1 MTGPA
6 GEMPFLDHLEELRWR
21 ILRSLG
27 AIVIG
32 FGLGLWLVQRFQ
44 LVNLLKQ
51 PIAPYLTGAGGK
63 LVVTSPTDP
72 VMIVFKLGFLV
83 GLVLASPIIL
93 WELWAF
99 LAPAL
104 YSREKR
110 ALVPALFVG
119 LLLFLTGAVI
129 AYLFVVPQA
138 LHVLFSFQTEAIQP
152 FITYDAYFDFVLQ
165 VVLALGLSFELPLV
179 IILLAW
185 LDVIGPA
192 ELARFRR
199 FAVVGAFAAGAVL
212 SPGTDLVSMIM
223 MTIPLLLLYEVG
235 YAGSVVIARRRRKAA
250 AAAVLV
256 FLGLAL
262 GGSPAE
268 AQVPTQRPRPPVGAA
283 RADSLRDTTRTRP
296 GQALD
301 SATAGRLGIPT
312 APSRSFGPEDSVLK
326 ALKARPGYQGTRY
339 RADSATV
346 FIEGQ
351 RVLLEGEALTER
363 QGALLEADT
372 IRYQQAS
379 CLLDASGSPHLFD
392 RGQVLV
398 GEGIR
403 YDTCRRRGMVS
414 DALTNFTEGSTVWFL
429 RGNVAQDSSSSRL
442 YAGSSEITS
451 CDLPTPHY
459 HFSARELKW
468 VSKNVMVAR
477 PVVLYVRDV
486 PILWLPFIF
495 QDVRPGRRS
504 GILVPQFGLNDLVRP
519 SRGYNRQVSNIGYY
533 WAPNEYIDVT
543 GRLDWFANRYVQYGV
558 SGQYRW
564 LNRFMDGAVGLNEQR
579 QVGGGSGLTF
589 RWDHRQ
595 QFNLS
600 TSLNFN
606 INYASNT
613 AVIQG
618 NAIDPLQNTQQITS
632 SLNYSKRLSWA
643 TLTLGGNRR
652 QSLSDGSVQQLLPA
666 VTLSPVP
673 IALGADITWSP
684 GLSFTNNTTSS
695 PSADTL
701 LRVLPGGALDTMA
714 LDGSTRVTAL
724 SFDTP
729 LRLGGFNW
737 QNSIQV
743 NDQRSEG
750 PEEVTFFADNPATP
764 DPTDSVRV
772 RRTFLGDF
780 ESSIDWDTGI
790 NLPVLFR
797 GSWKLQPVVGVGNT
811 TSGPFAVRNRN
822 TNGSF
827 VLQGKRLSFGATAS
841 PTLFA
846 FFPGIGPLSRIR
858 HSFSPVIIWNYQPA
872 ADVPEE
878 FARAVAQPGQ
888 PIALRSDATQR
899 VTVSLSQSFEG
910 KLGSRGADTSGT
922 AGTADAEARKVRL
935 LSITTS
941 GISYDFEQAKKPG
954 FTGWATQ
961 SVTNSILSDLLPGLN
976 LSLTHDLWRG
986 TAGSD
991 TAKFDPFLQNV
1002 SASFAIS
1009 GGLFRSIG
1017 SIFGLG
1023 GKAGPGSGESSRVP
1037 TSYIAESGR
1046 RTRPGSFFS
1055 SSQSPLQRPG
1065 RTFSANFNY
1074 QLTRSRPPSG
1084 IPASGVPALVAPDS
1098 RQSLGFSTSF
1108 SPTPFWSLSWSSQY
1122 NITDGKFESQVVRLE
1137 RELHEWRAG
1146 FNFVQNPN
1154 GNFAFYFSIYLTDLP
1169 DLKFDYDQTTIER

>member
-1 MTGPA
+1 
-6 GEMPFLDHLEELRWR
+6 MPFLDHLEELRWR

-27 AIVIG
+27 AIVVG
-32 FGLGLWLVQRFQ
+32 FGLGLWLVQRFE
-44 LVNLLKQ
+44 LVNLLKR

-72 VMIVFKLGFLV
+72 VMIVFKLGFMV

-93 WELWAF
+93 WQLWAF

-119 LLLFLTGAVI
+119 LLLFLTGAVL
-129 AYLFVVPQA
+129 AYVFVVPQA
-138 LHVLFSFQTEAIQP
+138 LRVLFSFQTEAIQP

-179 IILLAW
+179 ILILAW

-199 FAVVGAFAAGAVL
+199 FAVVGAFIAGAVL

-235 YAGSVVIARRRRKAA
+235 YAGSVVIHRRRRKAA
-250 AAAVLV
+250 AIAGIVL
-256 FLGLAL
+256 LAL
-262 GGSPAE
+262 GLGAGH
-268 AQVPTQRPRPPVGAA
+268 ADGQVPVKPGRPPA
-283 RADSLRDTTRTRP
+283 RAATPDSLQDTTRKKP

-312 APSRSFGPEDSVLK
+312 APSRSFAPDDSVLK
-326 ALKARPGYQGTRY
+326 ALKARPGYHSTRY

-346 FIEGQ
+346 FVEGE
-351 RVLLEGEALTER
+351 RVLLQGQALTER

-372 IRYQQAS
+372 IRYARDS

-403 YDTCRRRGMVS
+403 YDTCRRRGAVN

-429 RGNVAQDSSSSRL
+429 RGNVAQDSSSSRI

-459 HFSARELKW
+459 HFRARELKW
-468 VSKNVMVAR
+468 ISKNVLVAR

-519 SRGYNRQVSNIGYY
+519 TRTYNRQITNIGYY
-533 WAPNEYIDVT
+533 WAPNDYMDLT

-564 LNRFMDGAVGLNEQR
+564 LNRFMTGTVGFNEQR
-579 QVGGGSGLTF
+579 EVGGGSGLTF

-600 TSLNFN
+600 TSLNFD

-613 AVIQG
+613 AVIRG

-632 SLNYSKRLSWA
+632 SLNYSKRFGWG

-652 QSLSDGSVQQLLPA
+652 QSLTDGSVQQLLPA
-666 VTLSPVP
+666 LTLSPVP
-673 IALGADITWSP
+673 IAIGSDISWSP
-684 GLSFTNNTTSS
+684 GLSFTNNTTRN
-695 PSADTL
+695 PLADTVV
-701 LRVLPGGALDTMA
+701 RALPGGAFDTVA
-714 LDGSTRVTAL
+714 TDRSSRVTAF

-729 LRLGGFNW
+729 VRFGGFNW
-737 QNSIQV
+737 QNSVQV
-743 NDQRSEG
+743 NDTRSEG
-750 PEEVTFFADNPATP
+750 SQVVSFRTDNPLTP
-764 DPTDSVRV
+764 DPTDSVTV
-772 RRTFLGDF
+772 QRTFLGGF

-797 GSWKLQPVVGVGNT
+797 GSWKLQPVVGVGNST
-811 TSGPFAVRNRN
+811 AGPFAIRNEA
-822 TNGSF
+822 TNGNF
-827 VLQGKRLSFGATAS
+827 VLQGKRFRFGATAS
-841 PTLFA
+841 PTLFG

-858 HSFSPVIIWNYQPA
+858 HSFSPVITWSYQPA
-872 ADVPEE
+872 ANVPED

-888 PIALRSDATQR
+888 PIVLRSDASQQ

-910 KLGSRGADTSGT
+910 KRRPRGADTTS
-922 AGTADAEARKVRL
+922 ANAEKLRL
-935 LSITTS
+935 LSISTS
-941 GISYDFEQAKKPG
+941 AISYDFERAKKPG
-954 FTGWATQ
+954 LTGWVTQ
-961 SVTNSILSDLLPGLN
+961 SLTNSLLSDLLPGFN

-986 TAGSD
+986 QVGVDS
-991 TAKFDPFLQNV
+991 AKFDPFLQSV
-1002 SASFAIS
+1002 SASFAVS
-1009 GGLFRSIG
+1009 GNTFRSLA

-1023 GKAGPGSGESSRVP
+1023 GKAAPRRPEQVP
-1037 TSYIAESGR
+1037 TSYVAESGR

-1055 SSQSPLQRPG
+1055 STQAPLRSTSG

-1074 QLTRSRPPSG
+1074 QLTRTRPG
-1084 IPASGVPALVAPDS
+1084 TGVATPD
-1098 RQSLGFSTSF
+1098 RQSLGFSTNF

-1146 FNFVQNPN
+1146 FNFVKNPN
-1154 GNFAFYFSIYLTDLP
+1154 GNFAFFFTIYLTDLP
-1169 DLKFDYDQTTIER
+1169 ELKFDYDQTTIER

>member
-27 AIVIG
+27 AIVVG
-32 FGLGLWLVQRFQ
+32 FGLGLWLVQHFQ

-72 VMIVFKLGFLV
+72 VMIVFKLGFGV

-93 WELWAF
+93 WQLWAF

-104 YSREKR
+104 YAREKR

-119 LLLFLTGAVI
+119 LVLFLTGAVL

-138 LHVLFSFQTEAIQP
+138 LRVLFSFQTEAIQP

-185 LDVIGPA
+185 LDVIGPP

-199 FAVVGAFAAGAVL
+199 FAVVGAFIAGAVL

-235 YAGSVVIARRRRKAA
+235 YAGSVVISRRRRKAA
-250 AAAVLV
+250 ALAGLVL
-256 FLGLAL
+256 LAL
-262 GGSPAE
+262 GLGATPGA
-268 AQVPTQRPRPPVGAA
+268 AQVPAQQPRPPV
-283 RADSLRDTTRTRP
+283 RAVRRDSLGDTTRTRP

-326 ALKARPGYQGTRY
+326 ALKERPGYQSTRY

-372 IRYQQAS
+372 IRYQQES
-379 CLLDASGSPHLFD
+379 CLLDASGSPRLFD

-403 YDTCRRRGMVS
+403 YDTCRRRGVVS

-429 RGNVAQDSSSSRL
+429 RGSVAQDSSSSRI

-459 HFSARELKW
+459 HFSARQVKW

-519 SRGYNRQVSNIGYY
+519 TRTYNRQVTNIGYY
-533 WAPNEYIDVT
+533 WAPNDYVDLT

-606 INYASNT
+606 VNYASNT

-632 SLNYSKRLSWA
+632 SLNYSKRFSWA

-652 QSLSDGSVQQLLPA
+652 QSLTDGSVQQLLPA

-673 IALGADITWSP
+673 IALGSNITWSP
-684 GLSFTNNTTSS
+684 GLSYTNNTTSS

-701 LRVLPGGALDTMA
+701 FRVLPGGLLDTLA

-724 SFDTP
+724 SLDTP

-737 QNSIQV
+737 QNSIQI
-743 NDQRSEG
+743 NDQSSKAPQET
-750 PEEVTFFADNPATP
+750 TFLADNPATP
-764 DPTDSVRV
+764 DPTDSIQV
-772 RRTFLGDF
+772 RRTSLGDF

-797 GSWKLQPVVGVGNT
+797 GSWKLQPVVGVGNS
-811 TSGPFAVRNRN
+811 TSGPFAIRNRN

-827 VLQGKRLSFGATAS
+827 VRQGKRLSFGATAA

-858 HSFSPVIIWNYQPA
+858 HSFSPTIVWNYQPA
-872 ADVPEE
+872 ANVPEE
-878 FARAVAQPGQ
+878 YARAAAQPGQ
-888 PIALRSDATQR
+888 PIVLRSDATQR
-899 VTVSLSQSFEG
+899 VTVSLAQSFEG
-910 KLGSRGADTSGT
+910 KLQPRGADTTG
-922 AGTADAEARKVRL
+922 AEARKIRL
-935 LSITTS
+935 LSLTTS
-941 GISYDFEQAKKPG
+941 SLSYDFEQAKKPG
-954 FTGWATQ
+954 FTGWVTPTI
-961 SVTNSILSDLLPGLN
+961 TNSILSDLLPGFN

-986 TAGSD
+986 TVGSD
-991 TAKFDPFLQNV
+991 TAKFSPFLQNV

-1017 SIFGLG
+1017 SIFGIG
-1023 GKAGPGSGESSRVP
+1023 GKSGTETREGPEVP
-1037 TSYIAESGR
+1037 SSYIAESGR
-1046 RTRPGSFFS
+1046 RTRPGSFFTS
-1055 SSQSPLQRPG
+1055 TQAPLQRPG
-1065 RTFSANFNY
+1065 RNFTANFNY
-1074 QLTRSRPPSG
+1074 QLTRTRPV
-1084 IPASGVPALVAPDS
+1084 SGVTGLPTPGS
-1098 RQSLGFSTSF
+1098 RQSLGFSTNF

>member
-1 MTGPA
+1 MTGSP

-27 AIVIG
+27 AVVAG
-32 FGLGLWLVQRFQ
+32 FGLGLWIVQRFQ
-44 LVNLLKQ
+44 LVAVLKQ

-63 LVVTSPTDP
+63 LVVTSPTEP
-72 VMIVFKLGFLV
+72 VMIVFKLGLLV

-93 WELWAF
+93 WQLWAF

-104 YSREKR
+104 YAREKR

-119 LLLFLTGAVI
+119 LLLFLTGVVL
-129 AYLFVVPQA
+129 AYLFVVPPA
-138 LHVLFSFQTEAIQP
+138 LRVLFSFQTEAIQP

-165 VVLALGLSFELPLV
+165 VVLALGISFELPLV
-179 IILLAW
+179 IIILAW
-185 LDVIGPA
+185 LGVIGPG

-199 FAVVGAFAAGAVL
+199 FAVVGAFIAGALL
-212 SPGTDLVSMIM
+212 SPGADLVSMVM
-223 MTIPLLLLYEVG
+223 MTLPLLLLYEVG
-235 YAGSVVIARRRRKAA
+235 YAGAVLIQRRRRKAA
-250 AAAVLV
+250 TIAALVL
-256 FLGLAL
+256 LGLGLSA
-262 GGSPAE
+262 ATAD
-268 AQVPTQRPRPPVGAA
+268 AQVPAQRRRPPLQAA
-283 RADSLRDTTRTRP
+283 RPDSLQDTTRRKKP

-312 APSRSFGPEDSVLK
+312 APSRSFAPDDSVLK
-326 ALKARPGYQGTRY
+326 ALKTRPGYQSTRY

-346 FIEGQ
+346 FIEGE
-351 RVLLEGEALTER
+351 RVLLEGQALTER

-372 IRYQQAS
+372 IRYQRDS
-379 CLLDASGSPHLFD
+379 CLLDASGSPRLFD

-403 YDTCRRRGMVS
+403 YDTCRRRGIVD

-429 RGNVAQDSSSSRL
+429 RGNVAQDSSSSRI

-459 HFSARELKW
+459 HFSAREVKW
-468 VSKNVMVAR
+468 ISKNVLVAR

-504 GILVPQFGLNDLVRP
+504 GILVPQLGLNDLVRP
-519 SRGYNRQVSNIGYY
+519 TRSYNRQITNVGYY
-533 WAPNEYIDVT
+533 WAPNDYLDFT
-543 GRLDWFANRYVQYGV
+543 ARLDWFANRYVQYGV

-564 LNRFMDGAVGLNEQR
+564 LNRFVSGTVGFNQQR

-595 QFNLS
+595 QFSLS

-613 AVIQG
+613 AVIRG

-632 SLNYSKRLSWA
+632 SLNYSKRFSWG

-652 QSLSDGSVQQLLPA
+652 QSLTGGGVQQLLPA

-673 IALGADITWSP
+673 IALGSDITWSP
-684 GLSFTNNTTSS
+684 GLSFTNNTTKN
-695 PSADTL
+695 PLADTV
-701 LRVLPGGALDTMA
+701 LRALPGGAFDTLA
-714 LDGSTRVTAL
+714 LDATSRVTAL

-729 LRLGGFNW
+729 IRFGAFNW
-737 QNSIQV
+737 QNSVQV
-743 NDQRSEG
+743 NDRQTRG
-750 PEEVTFFADNPATP
+750 AEVVSFLEDDPSTP

-772 RRTFLGDF
+772 RRTFLSDF

-797 GSWKLQPVVGVGNT
+797 GSWKLQPVVGIGNA
-811 TSGPFAVRNRN
+811 TSAGPFAVRNRN
-822 TNGSF
+822 TNGGF
-827 VLQGKRLSFGATAS
+827 VRQGKRFRFGASAS

-858 HSFSPVIIWNYQPA
+858 HSFSPVITWNYQPA

-878 FARAVAQPGQ
+878 YARVIAQPGQ
-888 PIALRSDATQR
+888 AVSLRSDAQQR
-899 VTVSLSQSFEG
+899 VTVGLSQTFEG
-910 KLGSRGADTSGT
+910 KFRPRGGDTTATSGADT
-922 AGTADAEARKVRL
+922 RKLRL
-935 LSITTS
+935 FSINTS
-941 GISYDFEQAKKPG
+941 GVTYDFEQAKKPG
-954 FTGWATQ
+954 LTGWVTQ
-961 SVTNSILSDLLPGLN
+961 TVTNSILSDLLPGFN
-976 LSLTHDLWRG
+976 LSLTHDLWQGR
-986 TAGSD
+986 AGVD
-991 TAKFDPFLQNV
+991 TAKFDPFLQTV
-1002 SASFAIS
+1002 SASFAVS
-1009 GGLFRSIG
+1009 GNTFRSLA
-1017 SIFGLG
+1017 SMVGLG
-1023 GKAGPGSGESSRVP
+1023 GKASDEGARRPDGVP
-1037 TSYIAESGR
+1037 TSYVAESGR
-1046 RTRPGSFFS
+1046 RARPGSFFS
-1055 SSQSPLQRPG
+1055 STQAPLRRPG
-1065 RTFSANFNY
+1065 RSFTANFNY
-1074 QLTRSRPPSG
+1074 QLTRTRPPSG
-1084 IPASGVPALVAPDS
+1084 VTTVPTTPD
-1098 RQSLGFSTSF
+1098 RQSLGFSTGF

-1122 NITDGKFESQVVRLE
+1122 NITEGKFESQVVRLE

-1146 FNFVQNPN
+1146 FNFVRNPN
-1154 GNFAFYFSIYLTDLP
+1154 GNFAFFFSIYLTDLP
-1169 DLKFDYDQTTIER
+1169 ELKFDYDQTTIER